1 LKTNSMS
8 SGSAETSADFL
19 LGGGEMGVRMRE
31 MDWAATS
38 LGLVDGWPQS
48 LRSALS
54 ICLNSRF
61 PIAIYWGP
69 EYVLLYND
77 AWRPIAGNKHPEVL
91 GLAAHEVWPEI
102 WDIIGPMLGSVSK
115 TGEATWRDDQLLPMN
130 RFGYTEEC
138 YFDYTFSPIRGQGAQ
153 VEGVFNVVTET
164 TYRSLN
170 DRRNHFLRELG
181 TKTAAARSA
190 GEACRLAATAIAADP
205 HDLPFAL
212 LYLIDPDARQA
223 RLAGAAGLDPGE
235 PAAPLESELDASS
248 PAAVWPLLPVVKTG
262 QAERVTDLIDRFG
275 ALPGAPWPETPR
287 EALVLPLTTPG
298 QSGGVAGVLIAG
310 VSPRRALD
318 DNYRDFF
325 ERAAGHIAASIAN
338 ARTYEEERRRAEALA
353 EIDRAKTAFFSNVSH
368 EFRTPLTLMLGP
380 LDDILAK
387 PEEEIGRENRG
398 ILSLVYRN
406 GQRLLKLVNTLLDF
420 SRIEAGRVQ
429 AVYEPIDLATYTAEL
444 ASVFRAAVEKA
455 GLRLVIDCPPL
466 PEPVFVDRD
475 LWEKIVLNLVSN
487 AFKYTL
493 AGEIRVSLRPA
504 ADQRSAVLAVQDTGT
519 GIPEAELPKIFNR
532 FHRVQETRGRTHEG
546 TGIGLAL
553 VLELVKLHGG
563 TVGVDSV
570 YGAGSTFT
578 VAVPFGPEHLP
589 AERVGGART
598 QESTA
603 LGASPFVEEALR
615 WLPGALPAGPR
626 DTGAFSIQTGILPAA
641 RPAAPG
647 NRPTVVLADDNAD
660 MRDYVGRLLST
671 AYRVI
676 AVADGAEALRAT
688 IARKPDLVITDV
700 MMPRLDGFGL
710 LKALREDPGTAS
722 TPIIMLSA
730 RAGEEARVEGL
741 QAGADDYLTKPFSA
755 RELLA
760 RVGGTLALARA
771 RREAMRREEDL
782 KAETTNVLES
792 IAEGFVSLDHDF
804 RINYVNAEAERLNGM
819 RREKMI
825 GKTHWEVFP
834 AVLGTRL
841 EMEFRRAMAE
851 RVPVKFENLYEPW
864 ERWFEIDVYPT
875 PTGGL
880 AVYFRDITERKL
892 AMEALQEADRRKD
905 EFLATLA
912 HELRNPLAPIRN
924 GLQILRL
931 GRGNHQAEER
941 ARAMIERQ
949 VQQMVRLI
957 DDLLDLSRIS
967 RGKIELR
974 RERIDLAAAVQS
986 AVETSRPLIEQ
997 SGHALTLS
1005 LPPEPVFVD
1014 ADVTR
1019 LAQVFA
1025 NLLNNAAKYTQRGGG
1040 DIHLTVEPLG
1050 HEVAV
1055 RVRDNGVGI
1064 PAPMLPHIFE
1074 MFTQVDRS
1082 LERTQGGL
1090 GIGLSIVKR
1099 LAEMHGGTV
1108 KAYSEGLGR
1117 GSEFV
1122 VRLPVLTPAAQEPGP
1137 RSGGEEPAGAAV
1149 RRRILVADDNVD
1161 SAESLAMM
1169 LEFMGNEVRTA
1180 HDGAE
1185 AAAAAAAFRP
1195 DIILLDIG
1203 MPRMNGYDA
1212 CRRIREQPWGRG
1224 IAIAALTGW
1233 GQEEDKRQ
1241 SREAGFDHHLVK
1253 PVEPAALEKLLAS
1266 VQAGTA

>member
-1 LKTNSMS
+1 MKTNSMS
-8 SGSAETSADFL
+8 SGNAETSADFL

-31 MDWAATS
+31 MDWAGTS
-38 LGLVDGWPQS
+38 LGPVEDWPQG

-77 AWRPIAGNKHPEVL
+77 AWRPIAGNKHPDVL
-91 GLAAHEVWPEI
+91 GRPAHEVWPEI
-102 WDIIGPMLGSVSK
+102 WDIIGPMLGSVSE
-115 TGEATWRDDQLLPMN
+115 TGEATWRDDQLLPMH

-138 YFDYTFSPIRGQGAQ
+138 YFDYTFSPIRGQGAR

-181 TKTAAARSA
+181 TKTAGARSA
-190 GEACRLAATAIAADP
+190 GEACRLAAAAIAADP

-212 LYLIDPDARQA
+212 LYLIDSDARHA

-235 PAAPLESELDASS
+235 PAAPLEIELDASGS
-248 PAAVWPLLPVVKTG
+248 AAGWPLLPVVKTG
-262 QAERVTDLIDRFG
+262 QAERVTDLADRFG
-275 ALPGAPWPETPR
+275 ALPGAPWPEAPR
-287 EALVLPLTTPG
+287 EALALPIAAPG

-325 ERAAGHIAASIAN
+325 ERAAGHIAAAIAN
-338 ARTYEEERRRAEALA
+338 ARTYEEERKRAEALA

-380 LDDILAK
+380 LDDILAS
-387 PEEEIGRENRG
+387 PEEIGRENRE
-398 ILSLVYRN
+398 LLTLVRRN

-429 AVYEPIDLATYTAEL
+429 AVYEPIDLAVYTAEL

-455 GLRLVIDCPPL
+455 RLRLVIDCPPL

-475 LWEKIVLNLVSN
+475 LWEKIVLNLLSN

-493 AGEIRVSLRPA
+493 RGEIRVSLRA
-504 ADQRSAVLAVQDTGT
+504 EAGSVVLSVQDTGT

-563 TVGVDSV
+563 TVGVEST
-570 YGAGSTFT
+570 YGTGSTFT
-578 VAVPFGPEHLP
+578 VAVPFGSEHLP
-589 AERVGGART
+589 ADRVGGART
-598 QESTA
+598 LESTA
-603 LGASPFVEEALR
+603 LGANPFVEEALR
-615 WLPGALPAGPR
+615 WLPGTVPAGAR
-626 DTGAFSIQTGILPAA
+626 ETGAFPIPTGLFPAVK
-641 RPAAPG
+641 PAAPRD
-647 NRPTVVLADDNAD
+647 RPKVVLADDNAD
-660 MRDYVGRLLST
+660 MRDYVRRLLST
-671 AYRVI
+671 DYEVT

-688 IARKPDLVITDV
+688 TARKPDLVITDV
-700 MMPRLDGFGL
+700 MMPKLDGFGL

-760 RVGGTLALARA
+760 RVAGTLALARA
-771 RREAMRREEDL
+771 RREASQREEEL
-782 KAETTNVLES
+782 KA
-792 IAEGFVSLDHDF
+792 
-804 RINYVNAEAERLNGM
+804 
-819 RREKMI
+819 
-825 GKTHWEVFP
+825 
-834 AVLGTRL
+834 
-841 EMEFRRAMAE
+841 
-851 RVPVKFENLYEPW
+851 
-864 ERWFEIDVYPT
+864 
-875 PTGGL
+875 
-880 AVYFRDITERKL
+880 L
-892 AMEALQEADRRKD
+892 AMETLREADRRKD

-924 GLQILRL
+924 SLQILRL
-931 GRGNHQAEER
+931 GRGNHQAEEQ
-941 ARAMIERQ
+941 ARSVIERQ

-1005 LPPEPVFVD
+1005 LPAEPVFVD

-1040 DIHLTVEPLG
+1040 DIRLSVEPLG
-1050 HEVAV
+1050 QEVAV
-1055 RVRDNGVGI
+1055 RVKDNGVGI
-1064 PAPMLPHIFE
+1064 PASMLPQVFE

-1099 LAEMHGGTV
+1099 LVEMHGGTV
-1108 KAYSEGLGR
+1108 EAHSEGSGR

-1122 VRLPVLTPAAQEPGP
+1122 VRLPVLTPAVQETGL
-1137 RSGGEEPAGAAV
+1137 RSDGEEAASAPV

-1161 SAESLAMM
+1161 SAASLAMM

-1180 HDGAE
+1180 HDGVE
-1185 AAAAAAAFRP
+1185 AVEAAAAFRP
-1195 DIILLDIG
+1195 DVILLDIG

-1241 SREAGFDHHLVK
+1241 SGEAGFDHHLVK
-1253 PVEPAALEKLLAS
+1253 PVEPAALEKLL
-1266 VQAGTA
+1266 QAGTA

>member
-1 LKTNSMS
+1 LKKDSMS
-8 SGSAETSADFL
+8 SGNAETSADFL

-31 MDWAATS
+31 MDWAGTS
-38 LGLVDGWPQS
+38 LGPVEDWPQS

-77 AWRPIAGNKHPEVL
+77 AWRLIVGNKHPEVL
-91 GLAAHEVWPEI
+91 GRPAHEVWPEI
-102 WDIIGPMLGSVSK
+102 WDIIGPMLGSVSE

-138 YFDYTFSPIRGQGAQ
+138 YFDYTFSPIRGQGAR

-164 TYRSLN
+164 TYRVLN

-181 TKTAAARSA
+181 TKTAVARSA
-190 GEACRLAATAIAADP
+190 GEACRLAAAAIAADP

-212 LYLIDPDARQA
+212 LYLIDPDARHA
-223 RLAGAAGLDPGE
+223 RLMGAAGLTPGE
-235 PAAPLESELDASS
+235 PAAPLEIGLDASGS
-248 PAAVWPLLPVVKTG
+248 MAGWPLLPAVKTG
-262 QAERVTDLIDRFG
+262 QAERVTDLADRFG
-275 ALPGAPWPETPR
+275 ALPGAPWPEIPR
-287 EALVLPLTTPG
+287 EALVLPIATPG
-298 QSGGVAGVLIAG
+298 QSGVAGVLIAG

-325 ERAAGHIAASIAN
+325 ERAAGHIAAAIAN
-338 ARTYEEERRRAEALA
+338 ARTYEEERKRAEALA

-380 LDDILAK
+380 LDDVLAS
-387 PEEEIGRENRG
+387 PEGEVSGENREL
-398 ILSLVYRN
+398 LSLVRRN

-429 AVYEPIDLATYTAEL
+429 AVYEPIDLAVYTAEL

-475 LWEKIVLNLVSN
+475 LWEKIVLNLLSN

-493 AGEIRVSLRPA
+493 RGEIRVSLGA
-504 ADQRSAVLAVQDTGT
+504 EAGSAVLSVRDTGT
-519 GIPEAELPKIFNR
+519 GIPEAELPNIFNR

-578 VAVPFGPEHLP
+578 VAVPFGREHLP
-589 AERVGGART
+589 ADRVGGART
-598 QESTA
+598 LESTA

-615 WLPGALPAGPR
+615 WLPGTVPAGAR
-626 DTGAFSIQTGILPAA
+626 QTGAFPIQTGLLPAV
-641 RPAAPG
+641 RPAALG
-647 NRPTVVLADDNAD
+647 DRPKVVLADDNAD
-660 MRDYVGRLLST
+660 MRDYVRRLLSADYQVT
-671 AYRVI
+671 

-688 IARKPDLVITDV
+688 TAQRPDLVITDV

-760 RVGGTLALARA
+760 RVAGTLALARA
-771 RREAMRREEDL
+771 RREAARREEEL
-782 KAETTNVLES
+782 KA
-792 IAEGFVSLDHDF
+792 
-804 RINYVNAEAERLNGM
+804 
-819 RREKMI
+819 
-825 GKTHWEVFP
+825 
-834 AVLGTRL
+834 
-841 EMEFRRAMAE
+841 
-851 RVPVKFENLYEPW
+851 
-864 ERWFEIDVYPT
+864 
-875 PTGGL
+875 
-880 AVYFRDITERKL
+880 L
-892 AMEALQEADRRKD
+892 AMETLREADRRKD

-931 GRGNHQAEER
+931 GRGNHQAEEQ
-941 ARAMIERQ
+941 ARGLIERQ

-1005 LPPEPVFVD
+1005 LPAEPVFVD

-1040 DIHLTVEPLG
+1040 DIRLSVEPLG
-1050 HEVAV
+1050 REVAV
-1055 RVRDNGVGI
+1055 SVRDNGVGI
-1064 PAPMLPHIFE
+1064 PAPMLPQVFE

-1099 LAEMHGGTV
+1099 LVEMHGGTV
-1108 KAYSEGLGR
+1108 EAHSEGRGQ

-1122 VRLPVLTPAAQEPGP
+1122 VRLPALTPAAEEPGP
-1137 RSGGEEPAGAAV
+1137 RSDGEEPAGAPV

-1161 SAESLAMM
+1161 AAASLAMM

-1180 HDGAE
+1180 HDGV
-1185 AAAAAAAFRP
+1185 AAVEAAAAFRP
-1195 DIILLDIG
+1195 DVILLDIG
-1203 MPRMNGYDA
+1203 MPRLNGYDA

-1253 PVEPAALEKLLAS
+1253 PVEPAALERLLA
-1266 VQAGTA
+1266 GPP

>member
-1 LKTNSMS
+1 MS
-8 SGSAETSADFL
+8 SGDAETSADFL

-31 MDWAATS
+31 MDWAGTS
-38 LGLVDGWPQS
+38 LGPVEDWPQS

-77 AWRPIAGNKHPEVL
+77 AWRPIVGNKHPEVL
-91 GLAAHEVWPEI
+91 GRAAHEVWPEI
-102 WDIIGPMLGSVSK
+102 WDIIGPMLGSVSE

-138 YFDYTFSPIRGQGAQ
+138 YFDYTFSPIRGQGAR

-164 TYRSLN
+164 TYRVLN

-181 TKTAAARSA
+181 TKTAVARSA
-190 GEACRLAATAIAADP
+190 GEACRLAATAITADP

-212 LYLIDPDARQA
+212 LYLIDPDARRA
-223 RLAGAAGLDPGE
+223 RLAGTAGLDPGA
-235 PAAPLESELDASS
+235 PAAPLEIALDASGS
-248 PAAVWPLLPVVKTG
+248 GAGWPLLPVVRTG
-262 QAERVTDLIDRFG
+262 RAERVTALADRFA
-275 ALPGAPWPETPR
+275 ALPGPPWPETPR
-287 EALVLPLTTPG
+287 EALALPITTPG
-298 QSGGVAGVLIAG
+298 QSGVVAGVLIAG

-318 DNYRDFF
+318 ENYRDFF

-338 ARTYEEERRRAEALA
+338 ARTYEEERKRAEALA

-368 EFRTPLTLMLGP
+368 ELRTPLTLMLGP
-380 LDDILAK
+380 LDDVLAS
-387 PEEEIGRENRG
+387 PEEEVSGDNREL
-398 ILSLVYRN
+398 LSLVRRN

-429 AVYEPIDLATYTAEL
+429 AIYEPIDLAVYTAEL

-493 AGEIRVSLRPA
+493 RGEIRVSLRA
-504 ADQRSAVLAVQDTGT
+504 ALEANDRSAVLSVQDTGT
-519 GIPEAELPKIFNR
+519 GIPEAELPNIFNR

-578 VAVPFGPEHLP
+578 VAVPFGREHLP
-589 AERVGGART
+589 ADRVGGVRML
-598 QESTA
+598 ESTA

-615 WLPGALPAGPR
+615 WLPGTVTR
-626 DTGAFSIQTGILPAA
+626 QTGAFPIQTGLPPAV

-647 NRPTVVLADDNAD
+647 DRPKVVLADDNAD
-660 MRDYVGRLLST
+660 MRDYVRRLLSADYQVT
-671 AYRVI
+671 
-676 AVADGAEALRAT
+676 AVADGAEALRAVT
-688 IARKPDLVITDV
+688 ARQPDLVITDV
-700 MMPRLDGFGL
+700 MMPKLDGFGL
-710 LKALREDPGTAS
+710 LAALREDPGTAS

-760 RVGGTLALARA
+760 RVAGTLALARA
-771 RREAMRREEDL
+771 RREAARREEEL
-782 KAETTNVLES
+782 KALAIETL
-792 IAEGFVSLDHDF
+792 
-804 RINYVNAEAERLNGM
+804 R
-819 RREKMI
+819 
-825 GKTHWEVFP
+825 
-834 AVLGTRL
+834 
-841 EMEFRRAMAE
+841 
-851 RVPVKFENLYEPW
+851 
-864 ERWFEIDVYPT
+864 
-875 PTGGL
+875 
-880 AVYFRDITERKL
+880 
-892 AMEALQEADRRKD
+892 EADRRKD

-931 GRGNHQAEER
+931 GRGNHQAEEQ

-1005 LPPEPVFVD
+1005 LPSEPVFVD
-1014 ADVTR
+1014 ADLTR

-1040 DIHLTVEPLG
+1040 DIRLAVEPLG
-1050 HEVAV
+1050 REVAV
-1055 RVRDNGVGI
+1055 SVRDNGIGI
-1064 PAPMLPHIFE
+1064 PVPMLPHVFE
-1074 MFTQVDRS
+1074 MFIQVDRS

-1099 LAEMHGGTV
+1099 LVEMHGGTV
-1108 KAYSEGLGR
+1108 EAHSEGRGQ

-1122 VRLPVLTPAAQEPGP
+1122 VRLPALTPAVQEPMP
-1137 RSGGEEPAGAAV
+1137 RSDGEEPAGAPV
-1149 RRRILVADDNVD
+1149 RRRVLVADDNVD
-1161 SAESLAMM
+1161 AAASLAMM

-1180 HDGAE
+1180 HDGI
-1185 AAAAAAAFRP
+1185 AAVEAAAAFRP
-1195 DIILLDIG
+1195 DVILLDIG

-1212 CRRIREQPWGRG
+1212 CRQIREQPWGRG

-1253 PVEPAALEKLLAS
+1253 PVEPAALEALLA
-1266 VQAGTA
+1266 GTP